1 MEGFMTFDQSQAR
14 KMGTLL
20 FWIQQSLQFP
30 DIFQLRGLFVK
41 IEKHFKYNTFQ
52 QEKIVY
58 KGDSKIA

>member
-1 MEGFMTFDQSQAR
+1 MTFDQSQAR

-41 IEKHFKYNTFQ
+41 IEKHFRYNTFQ
-52 QEKIVY
+52 QKKLV
-58 KGDSKIA
+58 